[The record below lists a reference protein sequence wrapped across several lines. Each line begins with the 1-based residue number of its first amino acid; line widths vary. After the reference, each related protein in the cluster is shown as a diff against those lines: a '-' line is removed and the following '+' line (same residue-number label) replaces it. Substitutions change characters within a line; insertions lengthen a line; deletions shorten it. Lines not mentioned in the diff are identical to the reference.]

1 MGKSRAEG
9 KRTAEGK
16 QQRGRATEN
25 KSNRGEEQLS
35 GKRCC
40 GKR

>member
-25 KSNRGEEQLS
+25 KSSRGEKQQS
-35 GKRCC
+35 GKSIC